1 MPNPPLS
8 HELMQEAI
16 DLWREHN
23 KSVRKAADASGL
35 KYYAYCHRLEKAKK
49 LGMHLSDGVKDSMTR
64 AGLDPLV
71 IRGGHR
77 RVYDNDGKQIDTVRY
92 TVEQDIAAISDEIE
106 QATQSAIDRIN
117 TAEPTSPTL
126 IRVKPADGALFGL
139 LPLFD
144 AHIGLQMP
152 SYGLDEAVARLVG
165 AAFEAI
171 DAMPA
176 AGCIAIINGGDFTH
190 QNDDSNQTPQ
200 SRHPLPI
207 SANYLDT
214 TDAATD
220 ARIAIIEHAAKK
232 FDCVETKD
240 LIGNHDPATAKIVRA
255 ALRQRYRDCD
265 RVHVDLEGVTH
276 WSRVFGENLLTAHHG
291 DIRRQ
296 LKDLALSLGSKYRV
310 ERGVTK
316 VHEHHTG
323 HLHHIK
329 ETRLDIGG
337 VMLCQHAA
345 ISIKSNYDAANFY
358 ESSSIVQAITYRE
371 TGGRK
376 STYEVH
382 LD

>member
-1 MPNPPLS
+1 MPTPPLS
-8 HELMQEAI
+8 DEQLRDDWALYLAHGKSCKEAAI
-16 DLWREHN
+16 
-23 KSVRKAADASGL
+23 AAGVPYNTMNGRLKMAKQRGL
-35 KYYAYCHRLEKAKK
+35 
-49 LGMHLSDGVKDSMTR
+49 HLSDGVKDSMTR
-64 AGLDPLV
+64 AGLDPVV

-77 RVYDNDGKQIDTVRY
+77 RVYDDDGKQIDTVRY
-92 TVEQDIAAISDEIE
+92 TVEQDIAAISDQIE
-106 QATQSAIDRIN
+106 QATQSALDRIKV
-117 TAEPTSPTL
+117 AEPTAPTL
-126 IRVKPADGALFGL
+126 IRVKPADGALYGL

-144 AHIGLQMP
+144 AHIGLKMAD
-152 SYGLDEAVARLVG
+152 YGLDESVARLVG

-232 FDCVETKD
+232 FDRVETKD

-276 WSRVFGENLLTAHHG
+276 WSRVFGQNLLTAHHG

-323 HLHHIK
+323 HLHHVK

-337 VMLCQHAA
+337 MMLCQHAA
-345 ISIKSNYDAANFY
+345 ISIKSNYDADNFY
-358 ESSSIVQAITYRE
+358 ESDSIVQAITYRE